1 MPIPTRRSRTTGR
14 GPASRLRVVAF
25 GLGLVAIVV
34 CGVGLTFKAA
44 LGEGDNLPAAVLA
57 TAALVV
63 VAAAVVRGGRRRRVR
78 PAAVG
83 ADVVGVD
90 VSGADISGADITGVD
105 VDGVEAA
112 RDEAGAESAGAGYVE
127 YAAMDPDTFE
137 RAIAELC
144 ERDGCVEVQ
153 VVGGAGDL
161 GADVIA
167 ITPDGRCVVIQCKR
181 YGPANKVGSQ
191 DVQRFGGTCYAV
203 HGAQVAAVVTTGEFT
218 EPAAEYAEQCGI
230 LCIDHQALTAWAG
243 GTGPAPWDQVPVA

>member
-1 MPIPTRRSRTTGR
+1 MPIPTRRSRTARR
-14 GPASRLRVVAF
+14 GPAFRLRETAF

-57 TAALVV
+57 TVALVV
-63 VAAAVVRGGRRRRVR
+63 VAAAVVRGGRRRRRSVR
-78 PAAVG
+78 PAAV
-83 ADVVGVD
+83 
-90 VSGADISGADITGVD
+90 ADID
-105 VDGVEAA
+105 VVEAA
-112 RDEAGAESAGAGYVE
+112 RGRAEAPYPEARYTEAAPAEAAPAEAAYVD

-137 RAIAELC
+137 RSIAELC

-167 ITPDGRCVVIQCKR
+167 TTPDGRCVVIQCKR

-218 EPAAEYAEQCGI
+218 EPAAEYADQCGI
-230 LCIDHQALTAWAG
+230 LCVDHQALTAWAD
-243 GTGPAPWDQVPVA
+243 GTGPAPWDHVPAV

>member
-1 MPIPTRRSRTTGR
+1 MPIPTRRSRTAGR
-14 GPASRLRVVAF
+14 GPAFRLRVVAF

-63 VAAAVVRGGRRRRVR
+63 VAAAVVRGGRRRRRRVR

-83 ADVVGVD
+83 ADV
-90 VSGADISGADITGVD
+90 TGVD
-105 VDGVEAA
+105 VTGADAVGADVTGVEAA
-112 RDEAGAESAGAGYVE
+112 RDKAGAEPAEAGYVE

-137 RAIAELC
+137 RSIAELC

-167 ITPDGRCVVIQCKR
+167 TAPDGRCVVIQCKR

-230 LCIDHQALTAWAG
+230 LCIDHQALTAWAD